1 MTLHDTEDRL
11 RSARTLELPS
21 RDAMLRRDPS
31 VQAFWEDNRQLLA
44 DAWSEWDGDDAVAA
58 SVTLDDSL
66 LDPQLR
72 RAVAEAWTDLA
83 AESAVRDLL
92 HEAAPGVFE
101 FQFFDPE
108 RLGDPRNYLEAVWN
122 AGIPLR
128 PPYGI
133 VLNRRGAM
141 LDARSEGSLAAPSF
155 QSFYRLLMDSYMRP
169 IARLLFPEITGYD
182 DQTFGFSIHYRP
194 DTDTSIRPHTD
205 ASSVTLNINAN
216 LPGEEFTGSK
226 VDFLDPVS
234 GGVTSLT
241 FEPGTAMI
249 HRGTIPHT
257 AQPIVSGERTNLV
270 LWLFGSGG
278 RIAPPGIEG
287 AAVGARDRWTIPA
300 AEQDGHAPF

>member
-31 VQAFWEDNRQLLA
+31 VQAFWADNRQLLA
-44 DAWSEWDGDDAVAA
+44 DAWSEWDADDAVAA

-72 RAVAEAWTDLA
+72 RAVAEAWTDPA
-83 AESAVRDLL
+83 AESAVRNLL

-108 RLGDPRNYLEAVWN
+108 RLGDLRNYLEAVWD

-155 QSFYRLLMDSYMRP
+155 QTFYRLLMDSYMRP
-169 IARLLFPEITGYD
+169 IARLLFPEITGLRRSD
-182 DQTFGFSIHYRP
+182 LR
-194 DTDTSIRPHTD
+194 
-205 ASSVTLNINAN
+205 L
-216 LPGEEFTGSK
+216 
-226 VDFLDPVS
+226 LDPLSARHRHLDPSTHRRVV
-234 GGVTSLT
+234 GDAQHQCKPARRGVHRLDGRLPR
-241 FEPGTAMI
+241 PG
-249 HRGTIPHT
+249 
-257 AQPIVSGERTNLV
+257 
-270 LWLFGSGG
+270 FG
-278 RIAPPGIEG
+278 
-287 AAVGARDRWTIPA
+287 
-300 AEQDGHAPF
+300 